1 MEEEKQQQMS
11 LGFRREHCIEK
22 LNIMILNFNKIVVF
36 VSIFAINSCG
46 NYSFTGASIPVGT
59 ETFQVN
65 LFSNNSG
72 NNVGSIYE
80 PGIDRDFTLAL
91 QNILENQT
99 NLQLIQ
105 TNGDLLYEG
114 EIIEY
119 RVSPMTSTADLN
131 AAQNRLTIS
140 VNVIYTNF
148 KKEEDSFERRFSF
161 FFDYPAEQQLIS
173 VKSEAHE
180 IIFERLTQD
189 IFNASLAKW

>member
-1 MEEEKQQQMS
+1 
-11 LGFRREHCIEK
+11 
-22 LNIMILNFNKIVVF
+22 MISSFNKIFIF
-36 VSIFAINSCG
+36 VIIIAINSCG
-46 NYSFTGASIPVGT
+46 NYSFTGASIPEGT

-80 PGIDRDFTLAL
+80 PGLDRDFTIAL

-105 TNGDLLYEG
+105 SNGDLLYEG

-161 FFDYPAEQQLIS
+161 FFDYPAEQQLVSI
-173 VKSEAHE
+173 KSEAHE
-180 IIFERLTQD
+180 IIFERLTQGRPE
-189 IFNASLAKW
+189 KC